1 MRTPRKSCGGWA
13 RSRVRRNATFL
24 VHGEPVA
31 QLALKDTIERQ
42 LGWAVHVPEYGESV
56 EVGL

>member
-1 MRTPRKSCGGWA
+1 MEILRWLGTFATPPER
-13 RSRVRRNATFL
+13 TFL

-42 LGWAVHVPEYGESV
+42 LGWAVQVPEHGERV